1 MIKLKTNLK
10 AACCAQAAATVLS
23 KRLCS
28 VGLGYRPSHGASA
41 RQSDSVAA
49 TVTVPVAAAAVTV
62 TVTRAGQLPP
72 PTLPCG
78 NSSGL
83 RALRIRV
90 RGTGRGGNPPAGR
103 AGSASVLHL
112 NSSSQL
118 RGELLGTMIPSPRVG
133 TELDSMARAR
143 ARCTARPDSSDRVL
157 CHVLCTTRR
166 VRAAAKAACMS
177 ATAPTQ
183 AARRRRARGP
193 P

>member
-83 RALRIRV
+83 RPSESEFVAL
-90 RGTGRGGNPPAGR
+90 
-103 AGSASVLHL
+103 
-112 NSSSQL
+112 
-118 RGELLGTMIPSPRVG
+118 
-133 TELDSMARAR
+133 
-143 ARCTARPDSSDRVL
+143 
-157 CHVLCTTRR
+157 
-166 VRAAAKAACMS
+166 AAA
-177 ATAPTQ
+177 AT
-183 AARRRRARGP
+183 RRRAGLGLQASFT
-193 P
+193 